1 MERRRALS
9 YCPSVRPHTHLLGVE
24 VGHLVVA
31 SLCEQDG
38 EHGVRAAARLVHV
51 RSCYGSATR
60 ERWCVTRSYLNAEIY
75 SDYIW
80 ITSDLS
86 NVISTKKETLILK
99 VLLYS
104 PSFVINIHFWVH
116 KGWGLF

>member
-1 MERRRALS
+1 MFRRSHLFQCVVRVTVEAL
-9 YCPSVRPHTHLLGVE
+9 
-24 VGHLVVA
+24 
-31 SLCEQDG
+31 LCEDDVKD
-38 EHGVRAAARLVHV
+38 GVRAAARLVHV